1 MGMYQ
6 SFARSYDSLM
16 DNIPYDEWVEYIKG
30 LLTKYGAEPKE
41 GRLLLELGCGTGNV
55 TERLASFGYDMIG
68 VDNSED
74 MLMIAEEKK
83 RENSSSSL
91 YLLQDM
97 TDFELY
103 GTVAA
108 AVSICD
114 SMNYLL
120 EYEDLVTC
128 FRLVNNYLDP
138 EGVFIFDMNTK
149 HYFRDIVG
157 ENTISEVRD
166 DMAFI
171 WDNSFDEEESMNYL
185 YLTLFQEDK
194 ESGDGTYRR
203 FDELHEQRA
212 YEIDEV
218 KKALE
223 EAGMEFVTAFDA
235 FTENPPM
242 EDSER
247 VYIIAREHGKRI
259 E

>member
-1 MGMYQ
+1 MYQ

-30 LLTKYGAEPKE
+30 LLTQYGAEPKE

-97 TDFELY
+97 TDFELF

-128 FRLVNNYLDP
+128 FKLVNNYLDP

-171 WDNSFDEEESMNYL
+171 WDNSFDKEENMNYL

-194 ESGDGTYRR
+194 ESGEGAYRR

-218 KKALE
+218 KRALE

-235 FTENPPM
+235 FTENPPSQ
-242 EDSER
+242 DSQR
-247 VYIIAREHGKRI
+247 IYIIAREYGKG
-259 E
+259 

>member
-1 MGMYQ
+1 
-6 SFARSYDSLM
+6 
-16 DNIPYDEWVEYIKG
+16 
-30 LLTKYGAEPKE
+30 
-41 GRLLLELGCGTGNV
+41 
-55 TERLASFGYDMIG
+55 MIG

-114 SMNYLL
+114 SMNYLT

-128 FRLVNNYLDP
+128 FKLVNNYLDP

-171 WDNSFDEEESMNYL
+171 WDNSFDEEENMNYL

-223 EAGMEFVTAFDA
+223 EAGMEFVTAFNA

-259 E
+259 G